1 MKPQLRHSSSVLESC
16 WVVVRGRDINLCCR
30 PGNSSVHPTSC
41 QTPSCRTSHSPW
53 ARWWYRKTQR
63 TNPSNRCL
71 SLFLAWGR
79 TNHESWAQ
87 SSTRIYYRQSAS
99 QSARQ
104 PDPASQTARPSQ
116 TPPASQPAMKPDK
129 QTDRQADRQTHKQT
143 DRRTDG
149 RTDGI
154 ER

>member
-99 QSARQ
+99 QTARPRQPDSQTQ
-104 PDPASQTARPSQ
+104 PDPASQ
-116 TPPASQPAMKPDK
+116 PASQPWS
-129 QTDRQADRQTHKQT
+129 QTNRQTDRQTHKQT

-149 RTDGI
+149 RTG
-154 ER
+154 

>member
-1 MKPQLRHSSSVLESC
+1 MKPQLRHSSSVLESF
-16 WVVVRGRDINLCCR
+16 WVIVRGRDINLCCR

-63 TNPSNRCL
+63 TSPSNRCL
-71 SLFLAWGR
+71 SFFLAWGR
-79 TNHESWAQ
+79 TNHESL
-87 SSTRIYYRQSAS
+87 STIKHKDLLQAVSQPVSQTARPRQPDS
-99 QSARQ
+99 QTQ
-104 PDPASQTARPSQ
+104 PDPASQ
-116 TPPASQPAMKPDK
+116 PASHEAR
-129 QTDRQADRQTHKQT
+129 QTDRQTGRQAGTQT
-143 DRRTDG
+143 DRQTDG